1 MSKKFNIPNF
11 DTKKLMDG
19 AKLLADNGKIFLE
32 KHGSKLAV
40 VGLVGA
46 SIDNLKT
53 RHKLKKTIKEKEE
66 NEVKTQQAVCKLQA
80 VVEAVSEEY
89 EEVLCMNEKLQ
100 EALEN
105 TMEVHK
111 DEKE

>member
-1 MSKKFNIPNF
+1 M
-11 DTKKLMDG
+11 MDG
-19 AKLLADNGKIFLE
+19 VKIFAENGKKFLE
-32 KHGSKLAV
+32 KHGTKFAVAGLAGV
-40 VGLVGA
+40 

-89 EEVLCMNEKLQ
+89 KEVLCMNEKLQ

>member
-53 RHKLKKTIKEKEE
+53 RHKLKEKEE

-80 VVEAVSEEY
+80 MVEAASEEY

-111 DEKE
+111 DEEE

>member
-1 MSKKFNIPNF
+1 MSKKFNISNF

-53 RHKLKKTIKEKEE
+53 RHKLKKIIKEKEE
-66 NEVKTQQAVCKLQA
+66 NEVI
-80 VVEAVSEEY
+80 
-89 EEVLCMNEKLQ
+89 LC
-100 EALEN
+100 
-105 TMEVHK
+105 
-111 DEKE
+111 

>member
-1 MSKKFNIPNF
+1 MSKKFNISNF

-32 KHGSKLAV
+32 KYGSKLAV

-53 RHKLKKTIKEKEE
+53 RHKLKKIIKEKEE

-89 EEVLCMNEKLQ
+89 EEVLCTNEKLQ